1 MPIENLRIMFRKGR
15 SIWRE
20 VYGYADCSG
29 CEHKARCLY
38 KYNAEKDA
46 EKNKVMKSNEQW
58 EKQRQNKFHRLF
70 QLLLGM
76 PKGGIN

>member
-1 MPIENLRIMFRKGR
+1 MLRKGR

-20 VYGYADCSG
+20 VYGCADCSG
-29 CEHKARCLY
+29 CEQKARCLY

-58 EKQRQNKFHRLF
+58 EKRKR
-70 QLLLGM
+70 
-76 PKGGIN
+76 